1 MKKRILPTAITLIVM
16 GASVPTYSMADGFFS
31 KIFGG
36 DKKEETEKESKQE
49 KEPTKV
55 AEKTNQK
62 AVVIIK
68 PKNESLAKIKQNITT
83 REQFWDQNI
92 DNPIIQSL
100 LGYQALDTEYVNKA
114 AEYFINA
121 SEYGLESAIKN
132 TITIIEHGEVNK
144 EIIQKSIPVLEK
156 EAIKGNTVAQR
167 EIAKIYMNKDIV
179 EDKDN
184 EGAVWFKIAAESGDI
199 ESMYIYGNMLITGT
213 KFERNGQLGTFYL
226 TKMAESTN
234 NPIAYRHIAQAYL
247 NGMGL
252 VKDYQKSLENFEKAA
267 KYGDIYSMKK
277 AGQMYSQGKGT
288 KQNIEKALSLYKQA
302 FERGDQQSGYLWA
315 SLYSESNSGNDD
327 KAIEV
332 LKQAGEQGYYVAY
345 RYIGDI
351 YKNRMNIQDN
361 YAIAVDW
368 YKKAASNNDTS
379 SMRRLYNIYME
390 GGNGIEKDSLKA
402 KEYLR
407 QAITTKDNSIENT
420 RIEEPEFKVYDYN
433 KKLNQKK

>member
-156 EAIKGNTVAQR
+156 EAIKGNTAAQR

-351 YKNRMNIQDN
+351 Y
-361 YAIAVDW
+361 
-368 YKKAASNNDTS
+368 
-379 SMRRLYNIYME
+379 
-390 GGNGIEKDSLKA
+390 
-402 KEYLR
+402 
-407 QAITTKDNSIENT
+407 
-420 RIEEPEFKVYDYN
+420 
-433 KKLNQKK
+433 

>member
-1 MKKRILPTAITLIVM
+1 M
-16 GASVPTYSMADGFFS
+16 
-31 KIFGG
+31 
-36 DKKEETEKESKQE
+36 
-49 KEPTKV
+49 
-55 AEKTNQK
+55 
-62 AVVIIK
+62 
-68 PKNESLAKIKQNITT
+68 
-83 REQFWDQNI
+83 
-92 DNPIIQSL
+92 
-100 LGYQALDTEYVNKA
+100 
-114 AEYFINA
+114 
-121 SEYGLESAIKN
+121 
-132 TITIIEHGEVNK
+132 
-144 EIIQKSIPVLEK
+144 
-156 EAIKGNTVAQR
+156 
-167 EIAKIYMNKDIV
+167 
-179 EDKDN
+179 
-184 EGAVWFKIAAESGDI
+184 
-199 ESMYIYGNMLITGT
+199 
-213 KFERNGQLGTFYL
+213 
-226 TKMAESTN
+226 
-234 NPIAYRHIAQAYL
+234 
-247 NGMGL
+247 
-252 VKDYQKSLENFEKAA
+252 
-267 KYGDIYSMKK
+267 
-277 AGQMYSQGKGT
+277 GT

-351 YKNRMNIQDN
+351 YKIRMDIQDN

-433 KKLNQKK
+433 KKLNQ